1 MKKGIIVGVA
11 VAAVICAAVLPRF
24 MGNQQFAE
32 AVALPVMETA
42 YPRVGDIRLTTSL
55 IGKVEPSDVVYI
67 YPKAAGDVTAVN
79 VKAGDIVT
87 EGQVICTIDTKQ
99 VETAKSSMDAA
110 ALTLRE
116 AQDELASQ
124 QILYNS
130 GGISVQAYEQYRN
143 KADSARIQYEQAE
156 FTYKTQL
163 EYSQITAPI
172 SGLVEICDM

>member
-11 VAAVICAAVLPRF
+11 VTAVICAAVLPRF

-32 AVALPVMETA
+32 AVALPLMETA
-42 YPRVGDIRLTTSL
+42 YPQIGDIRLTTSL

-79 VKAGDIVT
+79 VTAGDVVT

-99 VETAKSSMDAA
+99 VEMAKSSMDAA

-116 AQDELASQ
+116 AQ
-124 QILYNS
+124 Y
-130 GGISVQAYEQYRN
+130 
-143 KADSARIQYEQAE
+143 
-156 FTYKTQL
+156 
-163 EYSQITAPI
+163 
-172 SGLVEICDM
+172 

>member
-11 VAAVICAAVLPRF
+11 VTAVICAAVLPRF

-32 AVALPVMETA
+32 AVALPLMETA
-42 YPRVGDIRLTTSL
+42 YPQIGDIRLTTSL

-79 VKAGDIVT
+79 VKAGDVVT

-99 VETAKSSMDAA
+99 VEMAKSSMDAA

-116 AQDELASQ
+116 AQDELARQ

-156 FTYKTQL
+156 FTYKT
-163 EYSQITAPI
+163 
-172 SGLVEICDM
+172 